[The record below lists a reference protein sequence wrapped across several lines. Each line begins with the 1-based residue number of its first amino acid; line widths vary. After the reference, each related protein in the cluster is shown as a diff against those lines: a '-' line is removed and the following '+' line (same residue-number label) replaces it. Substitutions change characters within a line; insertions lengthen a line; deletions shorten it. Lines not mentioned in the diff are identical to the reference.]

1 MSSPSRDSRTASTHR
16 LKRPACY
23 VALWLAAFLI
33 RLVFLWESH
42 DSPLWSTLLGD
53 ARVYDQWAR
62 DIAAG
67 DWLGHNVFYQAPAYP
82 YFLAAIYRLCG
93 PDPGAARVVQC
104 LLGATACVLLAL
116 AGRRIFSPRVGCLAG
131 LGLALC
137 PPAVFHDGLIQKTS
151 LAIFL
156 LCALLAVLAV
166 VFRRPDRTGIWLLA
180 GSVLGLLA
188 LTQEHALALAAVT
201 VPFAVVA
208 FPRADRAT
216 RVRRGLCH
224 VAGIAL
230 VLLPV
235 AIRNRVVGGE
245 WHLTTAQ
252 FGPNLYIGNHAA
264 ADGFYASLRPDRGD
278 ARYERVD
285 ASELAE
291 QAVGRDLSPAE
302 VSRYW
307 TRRTLHDIA
316 ADPLRWLALM
326 LRKSY
331 FVFHAVENG
340 DTEDQ
345 YTYCDQ
351 SRLLALLTR
360 TLHFGVLLPVAAFGL
375 AATWRNRRRTW
386 LLLGIILVYAGAVA
400 LFYVFARYRLP
411 LVPLLLLLAAAG
423 LYRGTAWVR
432 RGRWSRFGLAA
443 GVSTVAAVAI
453 NLPLMSQD
461 RLRAMTRANLAV
473 HLLERDAPF
482 ADVEAQFEASLRLDP
497 DQAQT
502 HLAYAN
508 YLAAH
513 DRSADA
519 LPHYTSAIAL
529 DPLLADAHNDLG
541 NTLVRLGR
549 RPGALDAYRRATE
562 IEPGFFEARYNLGY
576 ELLHDGRAADAVPEL
591 KAAVRA
597 NGNDFEARHQLGR
610 ALVEARRPEEALE
623 HLRAAVQQRPDV
635 VLPRIALGHALEQCG
650 AREEALRE
658 FQRALELAEPTSR
671 IAVSLRATVERLQ
684 DDPSQ

>member
-1 MSSPSRDSRTASTHR
+1 MSSPHRDSGTASTR
-16 LKRPACY
+16 RPVRRACY
-23 VALWLAAFLI
+23 VALWLAAFLV

-67 DWLGHNVFYQAPAYP
+67 DWLGHDVFYQAPAYP
-82 YFLAAIYRLCG
+82 YFLAAIYRLYG
-93 PDPGAARVVQC
+93 PDPGAARIVQC

-116 AGRRIFSPRVGCLAG
+116 AGRRIFSPRVGWLAG

-137 PPAVFHDGLIQKTS
+137 PAAIFHDGLIQKTS

-156 LCALLAVLAV
+156 LCLLLSLVTG
-166 VFRRPDRTGIWLLA
+166 VFRRPDRTGVWLLA

-188 LTQEHALALAAVT
+188 LTQEHALSLAAVT
-201 VPFAVVA
+201 VPFAVLA

-216 RVRRGLCH
+216 RMRRGLWH
-224 VAGIAL
+224 VAGIVL

-235 AIRNRVVGGE
+235 AVRNRAVGGE

-252 FGPNLYIGNHAA
+252 FGPNLYIGNHAS
-264 ADGFYASLRPDRGD
+264 ADGFYDSLRPNRGD
-278 ARYERVD
+278 ARYERLD
-285 ASELAE
+285 ANELAE
-291 QAVGRDLSPAE
+291 QALGRGLYPGE

-307 TRRTLHDIA
+307 TRRTLDDVSS
-316 ADPLRWLALM
+316 DPLRWLALM

-351 SRLLALLTR
+351 SRLLALLTGA
-360 TLHFGVLLPVAAFGL
+360 LHFGVLLPIAAFGL
-375 AATWRNRRRTW
+375 AATWRNPRRTS
-386 LLLGIILVYAGAVA
+386 LLLGLVLVYAGTVA

-411 LVPLLLLLAAAG
+411 LVPPLLLLAAAG
-423 LYRGTAWVR
+423 LYRGAVWLR
-432 RGRWSRFGLAA
+432 RGRWSRFRLAA
-443 GVSTVAAVAI
+443 GVSAVVAVAI
-453 NLPLMSQD
+453 NLPLISQD
-461 RLRAMTRANLAV
+461 RLRAITRANLAV
-473 HLLERDAPF
+473 HLLEQDAPF
-482 ADVEAQFEASLRLDP
+482 DAVAAQFEASLQLDP

-513 DRSADA
+513 DRAADA
-519 LPHYTSAIAL
+519 LPHYASASAL

-541 NTLVRLGR
+541 NALGRLGR
-549 RPGALDAYRRATE
+549 RPEALDAYRRATE

-576 ELLHDGRAADAVPEL
+576 ELLRDGRAADAAAEL
-591 KAAVRA
+591 EAAVLA

-610 ALVEARRPEEALE
+610 ALIDAGRPMEAVA
-623 HLRAAVQQRPDV
+623 HLRAAVQQRPDLA
-635 VLPRIALGHALEQCG
+635 LPKIALGHALEQLG
-650 AREEALRE
+650 QREEALRE
-658 FQRALELAEPTSR
+658 YRQALELVEPASKVAGALRETIQRLATS
-671 IAVSLRATVERLQ
+671 L
-684 DDPSQ
+684 